1 MRTPHPTRLA
11 IALAALALP
20 VLPSPAHAAPATP
33 SSGHGTSAA
42 ATRAAATS
50 TRQVTV
56 PRLVARAQLSADYL
70 APGPESGAKAT
81 AANGRKGPFAGQV
94 IPGFSAV
101 VEGRGGHFYGMPDNG
116 FGAKSNSSDFLLRIY
131 DVTPNWET
139 AKTAAA
145 PKGVGGVTVN
155 SFIALRDPNHNI
167 SWSIVNESSRK
178 RLLTGADFDIE
189 SLVMAKDG
197 SFWIGEEFGPYLLH
211 FGHDGVLLQAPVP
224 LPVPG
229 SPAGPDQQL
238 VKSPSNPTLA
248 DGEVANLRNSK
259 GFEGMA
265 ASRSGR
271 YLYPILEGYLNG
283 DDKRTRDVNQF
294 DTRLNRYT
302 GRTWKYQVDT
312 DDNLVADAFMQADGS
327 MLVLERDDFW
337 GAKAVTRRVYRVRL
351 GQQEADGF
359 LRKTLVADLLKID
372 NPGHIGMVSDK
383 GAYGV
388 GDPFSFPFQSVE
400 TIVQLRNGRFLTA
413 VDNNYPGNDAR
424 RPGTPDNTEMIE
436 FSLARKTVPAAP
448 ANHIVFAHRGA
459 SGYRPEHT
467 LAAYEL
473 AIQQC
478 ADYIEPDL
486 VMTKDGYQVDR
497 HEPEISGTTDV
508 ASHPEFASRK
518 TTKMLDGVPT
528 TGWFTED
535 FTLAELRT
543 LHAKERLPQIRPAN
557 TKFDGLYPIP
567 TFDEVVDLARHS
579 RTCDGKPVG
588 VIPEIKHSTYFA
600 TKGLKQEQKTVA
612 TLESDGYGR
621 RNSPVVIQSF
631 EVNNLKELNAMTPVH
646 LVQLVDCGTDPYD
659 QVVQGTGM
667 TYKDMVSAAGLRRI
681 AKYADSVG
689 LCKDLMIP
697 KKADGS
703 LDAPTSVIRDAHAA
717 GLQVTGWTFRREN
730 NFLPTNFQSS
740 KDPAQVGDLAG
751 EIRTF
756 LAAGM
761 DNVFSDNPDVA
772 VQAVRD
778 FSAGK

>member
-1 MRTPHPTRLA
+1 MRTPHPTR
-11 IALAALALP
+11 IAATVLGAAALALP
-20 VLPSPAHAAPATP
+20 TGLVQTASAEPAASHPSVRATGTRTAA
-33 SSGHGTSAA
+33 
-42 ATRAAATS
+42 S
-50 TRQVTV
+50 TTASVTV
-56 PRLVARAQLSADYL
+56 PTLRARAQLSADFL
-70 APGPESGAKAT
+70 AKGPDSGAKA
-81 AANGRKGPFAGQV
+81 ASANGRQGPWKGQV

-101 VEGRGGHFYGMPDNG
+101 VEGTKGHFYGMPDNG
-116 FGAKSNSSDFLLRIY
+116 FGAKDNSSDFLLRIY
-131 DVTPNWET
+131 DVTPHWET
-139 AKTAAA
+139 AATAKN
-145 PKGVGGVTVN
+145 PKGTGGITVN
-155 SFIALRDPNHNI
+155 GFIQLRDPNHNI
-167 SWSIVNESSRK
+167 SWPIVNDSSRK

-189 SLVMAKDG
+189 SLVMARDG

-211 FGHDGVLLQAPVP
+211 FSHDGVLLQAPVP
-224 LPVPG
+224 MPG
-229 SPAGPDQQL
+229 

-248 DGEVANLRNSK
+248 DGETPNLRNSK
-259 GFEGMA
+259 GFEAMA
-265 ASRSGR
+265 SSRNGR

-283 DDKRTRDVNQF
+283 DDKRTRVVSQF

-312 DDNLVADAFMQADGS
+312 DDNLVADAFMRPDGS
-327 MLVLERDDFW
+327 LLVLERDDFW
-337 GAKAVTRRVYRVRL
+337 GPKAVTKRVYQVRL
-351 GQQEADGF
+351 GQTEADGF
-359 LRKTLVADLLKID
+359 LKKSLVADLLKMD
-372 NPGHIGMVSDK
+372 NPAGIGTVSDK

-388 GDPFSFPFQSVE
+388 GTTFSFPFQSVE
-400 TIVQLRNGRFLTA
+400 TIVQLRDGRFLTA
-413 VDNNYPGNDAR
+413 VDNNYPSNDAR
-424 RPGTPDNTEMIE
+424 HPGQPDNTEMIV
-436 FSLARKTVPAAP
+436 FSLDRKQVPANP
-448 ANHIVFAHRGA
+448 ADHTVFAHRGA

-467 LAAYEL
+467 LAAYEQ

-478 ADYIEPDL
+478 ADYIESDL
-486 VMTKDGYQVDR
+486 VMTKDGHQVDR

-518 TTKMLDGVPT
+518 TTKMLDGVAT

-543 LHAKERLPQIRPAN
+543 LRATERLPQIRPDN
-557 TKFDGLYPIP
+557 TLFDGLYQIP

-579 RTCDGKPVG
+579 KTCDGKPVG

-612 TLESDGYGR
+612 TLESDGYGK

-667 TYKDMVSAAGLRRI
+667 TWKDMVSAAGLKKISR
-681 AKYADSVG
+681 YADSVG

-703 LDAPTSVIRDAHAA
+703 LDRPTTVIRDAHAV
-717 GLQVTGWTFRREN
+717 GLEVTGWTFRREN
-730 NFLPTNFQSS
+730 NFLPKDFQGST
-740 KDPAQVGDLAG
+740 DPAGIVNLKG
-751 EIRTF
+751 EIQTF

-761 DNVFSDNPDVA
+761 DNVLSDNPDVA
-772 VQAVRD
+772 VAAVRE
-778 FSAGK
+778 FSAKK